1 MIMLLLKMPS
11 MATAI
16 LRPVELAKA
25 LSSIFV
31 SMSLPR
37 SASGRRDK
45 RTMPLK
51 WLLVAPARR
60 WFRAFLNLF
69 GSVLLET
76 FLKIWMKAEKDKK
89 VHII

>member
-1 MIMLLLKMPS
+1 MDVLLHYAYVVSPWNRMIMLLLKMPS

-16 LRPVELAKA
+16 LRPLELAKA

-45 RTMPLK
+45 RTMLLK

-60 WFRAFLNLF
+60 WAFLYLFGFFRA
-69 GSVLLET
+69 
-76 FLKIWMKAEKDKK
+76 
-89 VHII
+89 